1 MKEGTEVDITQGI
14 GPYRIYGTVKKLY
27 GILVIEVSKNYYVS
41 LCLNVTAEKQA
52 SSRGDNGTGWIVS
65 YDRNASNHIPYK
77 EIALR
82 EMDKISEEVY
92 KRRRPEVIKSGLE
105 IVVKP
110 KTY

>member
-14 GPYRIYGTVKKLY
+14 GPYRIYGTVKKFY

-82 EMDKISEEVY
+82 EMDKISETQY
-92 KRRRPEVIKSGLE
+92 KRTKVQVSIPNEE
-105 IVVKP
+105 IVVKFR
-110 KTY
+110 T